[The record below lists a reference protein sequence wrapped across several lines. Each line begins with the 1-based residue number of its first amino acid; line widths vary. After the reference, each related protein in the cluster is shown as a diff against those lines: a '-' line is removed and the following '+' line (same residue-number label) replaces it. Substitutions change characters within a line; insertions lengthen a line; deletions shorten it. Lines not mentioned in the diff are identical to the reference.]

1 MTGPRALSGA
11 ERQRLYA
18 PKLSAALNREGPHVQ
33 EAAAALN
40 GARAFVARV
49 NELQLEGGA
58 IVDALAEAFFL
69 QTLHDLREIPKREAR
84 AASAALGG
92 ARALVLVL
100 AGKLQA
106 LCDEHDRRAEQA

>member
-1 MTGPRALSGA
+1 M
-11 ERQRLYA
+11 
-18 PKLSAALNREGPHVQ
+18 Q

-40 GARAFVARV
+40 GARAFVAMV
-49 NELQLEGGA
+49 NERQLEEGA

-84 AASAALGG
+84 AASAALSG
-92 ARALVLVL
+92 ARALLLVQ

-106 LCDEHDRRAEQA
+106 MCDEHDRKADQS